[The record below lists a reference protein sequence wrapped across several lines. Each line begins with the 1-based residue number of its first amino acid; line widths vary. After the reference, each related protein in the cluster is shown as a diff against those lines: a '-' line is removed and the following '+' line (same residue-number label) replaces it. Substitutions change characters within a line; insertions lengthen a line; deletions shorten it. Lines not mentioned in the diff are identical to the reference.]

1 MIIDGKG
8 RALLGATEDVFCRR
22 NDLSLFPHPTDM
34 HSLHVQGI
42 TKQYDK
48 VLAVNNVSF
57 EAQPG
62 RILGLLGP
70 NGAGKTTTIRMITYI
85 TIPDSGQILFGNER
99 VGPKSQE
106 IMGYLP
112 EERGL
117 YKKMKVG
124 EQLMYFAELK
134 GMPKADAREAIK
146 YWLGRMGALDW
157 VSKETNELS
166 KGMQQKIQFIA
177 TILHDPKLLILD
189 EPFGGLDPINSDLLQ
204 DVILELKDSG
214 RTIVFASHRMEQV
227 EQLCD
232 DICLVSH
239 GEIVVNGALSDVKKR
254 YGKNTVMI
262 DFEGSDAFLD
272 PLEAS
277 GAVRINARSL
287 RHAEIRLL
295 NGTPSK
301 QVLRAALE
309 HVSDI
314 TRFELVE
321 PPMREIFVTAVTE
334 QQGKQALEAAQ
345 PAGGGLTA
353 PKTTGGAA

>member
-1 MIIDGKG
+1 MVLRLVKQWQIPKNAQ
-8 RALLGATEDVFCRR
+8 REAALRR
-22 NDLSLFPHPTDM
+22 TLFLVRFLPPQPSSEM
-34 HSLHVQGI
+34 HTLQVQGV
-42 TKQYDK
+42 TKQYEK

-57 EAQPG
+57 EAEPG

-70 NGAGKTTTIRMITYI
+70 NGAGKTTSIRMITYI
-85 TIPDSGQILFGNER
+85 TIPDSGKILFGGEK

-134 GMPKADAREAIK
+134 GMPKKQAREAIK
-146 YWLGRMGALDW
+146 YWLDRMGALDW

-189 EPFGGLDPINSDLLQ
+189 EPFGGLDPINADLLQ
-204 DVILELKDSG
+204 DVILELKDAG
-214 RTIVFASHRMEQV
+214 RTILFASHRMEQV

-232 DICLVSH
+232 DICLISK
-239 GEIVVNGALSDVKKR
+239 GEIVVKGALSEVKKR
-254 YGKNTVMI
+254 YGKNTVLI

-277 GAVRINARSL
+277 GAVRVNVRST

-295 NGTPSK
+295 NDTPSK
-301 QVLRAALE
+301 QVLQAALQ

-334 QQGKQALEAAQ
+334 QQGEQALNPQSE
-345 PAGGGLTA
+345 
-353 PKTTGGAA
+353 GGAA

>member
-1 MIIDGKG
+1 
-8 RALLGATEDVFCRR
+8 
-22 NDLSLFPHPTDM
+22 M
-34 HSLHVQGI
+34 HTLQVQGV
-42 TKQYDK
+42 TKQYEK

-57 EAQPG
+57 EAEPG

-70 NGAGKTTTIRMITYI
+70 NGAGKTTSIRMITYI
-85 TIPDSGQILFGNER
+85 TVPDSGQILFGGDK

-134 GMPKADAREAIK
+134 GMPKAEAREAIK
-146 YWLGRMGALDW
+146 YWLDRMGALDW

-177 TILHDPKLLILD
+177 TILHNPKLLILD
-189 EPFGGLDPINSDLLQ
+189 EPFGGLDPINADLLQ

-214 RTIVFASHRMEQV
+214 RTILFASHRMEQV

-232 DICLVSH
+232 DICLISK
-239 GEIVVNGALSDVKKR
+239 GEIVVKGALNEVKKR
-254 YGKNTVMI
+254 YGKNTVLI
-262 DFEGSDAFLD
+262 DFEGSDAFTD
-272 PLEAS
+272 PLEQS
-277 GAVRINARSL
+277 GAIRVNARST

-301 QVLRAALE
+301 QVLQAALQ

-334 QQGKQALEAAQ
+334 QQGEEALN
-345 PAGGGLTA
+345 P
-353 PKTTGGAA
+353 